1 MLVLNWLYID
11 KHHLDLLHHYH
22 RRPAS
27 RSIMSLDIRMDQDVQ
42 IIKLSGELDS
52 TTVQAIRS
60 QIQQA
65 LETPAKLHAV
75 DASNLTMVDSSGIG
89 MLVFMFKQVHTVG
102 TPFALTALSGQP
114 AEMIRFLKI
123 DQKVPVHDDVEQALK
138 ALCS

>member
-1 MLVLNWLYID
+1 
-11 KHHLDLLHHYH
+11 
-22 RRPAS
+22 
-27 RSIMSLDIRMDQDVQ
+27 MDQDVQ

-52 TTVQAIRS
+52 TTVQTIRS

-89 MLVFMFKQVHTVG
+89 MLVFMFKQVHATG
-102 TPFALTALSGQP
+102 IPFALTALSGQP

-123 DQKVPVHDDVEQALK
+123 DHHVPVHDDLDQAIK
-138 ALCS
+138 AHCN